1 MKEQYN
7 ESTYGDRIAEVYDRW
22 YPSVADDVILRLKEL
37 SGQGPVLELGI
48 GTGRLALPLSHHGVD
63 VYGIDASKEMVA
75 TMAAK
80 PGGDR
85 ITVTFGNFADVGV
98 EGNYSLIYVVFNTF
112 FSLSN
117 QEEQV
122 RCFTNVARRLRDGGL
137 FLIESYVPDMARFKD
152 GQIVKV
158 QRIETDEVVLET
170 SQHDP
175 VNQRIVSHHVI
186 VNRSGVNLIPIQ
198 VRYAWPAELDLM
210 AQLAGMRLRER
221 WSNWRRDPFVAAS
234 KNHISIYELP

>member
-1 MKEQYN
+1 M
-7 ESTYGDRIAEVYDRW
+7 T
-22 YPSVADDVILRLKEL
+22 
-37 SGQGPVLELGI
+37 
-48 GTGRLALPLSHHGVD
+48 
-63 VYGIDASKEMVA
+63 
-75 TMAAK
+75 
-80 PGGDR
+80 
-85 ITVTFGNFADVGV
+85 
-98 EGNYSLIYVVFNTF
+98 
-112 FSLSN
+112 
-117 QEEQV
+117 
-122 RCFTNVARRLRDGGL
+122 
-137 FLIESYVPDMARFKD
+137 RFKD

-234 KNHISIYELP
+234 KNHISIYELA